1 MTNHKSGFRIGPE
14 PESDPRPSERNRP
27 VEGNGPRDRRKLD
40 RLGRRLSWL
49 SILLPLL
56 AVLIAALAYSDLRR
70 RMDAEPER
78 EDATLERTAELR
90 ERIDALEQA
99 LRDSAS
105 PIDEAFL
112 VFERT
117 NAAVQEDIRRLDIRI
132 DQLRTGKAEIAD
144 LEAVRIDLEER
155 VAAVSGEVAPLRE
168 DMAAVRENLADVRE
182 TLDTLRTS
190 AAELETRTIARVDE
204 RTGEMA
210 DIQDELTAGVA
221 SLAEGNA
228 RLRAELD
235 QMAEQIIE
243 ALRVVEAS
251 RGRGDVDAALAAQK
265 REMEREMAA
274 LKREINAS
282 DGRARTLRRDMDAL
296 QRRVESLARQRQ
308 QPLGTPD
315 PGTVLE
321 QDLQ

>member
-27 VEGNGPRDRRKLD
+27 VEGNGSRDRRKLD

-56 AVLIAALAYSDLRR
+56 AVLVAALAYSDLRR

-132 DQLRTGKAEIAD
+132 DQIRTGKAEIAD

-168 DMAAVRENLADVRE
+168 DMAAVRE

-190 AAELETRTIARVDE
+190 ATELETRTIARVDERIDE

-282 DGRARTLRRDMDAL
+282 DGRTRTLRRDMDAL